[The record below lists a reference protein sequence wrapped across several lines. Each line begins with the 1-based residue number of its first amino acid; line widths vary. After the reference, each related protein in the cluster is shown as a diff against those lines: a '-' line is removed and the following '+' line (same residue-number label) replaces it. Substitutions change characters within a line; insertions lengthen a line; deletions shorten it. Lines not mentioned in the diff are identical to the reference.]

1 MENSFMILK
10 TGSLKKLALDHTD
23 KNERILLADLTA
35 SHNTCFCIL
44 QNGLKILIAACN
56 TFKSGAIEQLRVYV
70 ALGQNSNVDIWKRCK
85 GLLLITPK
93 QTNLM
98 Y

>member
-1 MENSFMILK
+1 MKECSDNITTYLV
-10 TGSLKKLALDHTD
+10 KKLALDHND

-70 ALGQNSNVDIWKRCK
+70 ALGQNSNV
-85 GLLLITPK
+85 
-93 QTNLM
+93 
-98 Y
+98 

>member
-1 MENSFMILK
+1 MIQDGKFFYDIENR
-10 TGSLKKLALDHTD
+10 LAF
-23 KNERILLADLTA
+23 ADMKECSDNITTYLV
-35 SHNTCFCIL
+35 TCFCIL

-70 ALGQNSNVDIWKRCK
+70 ALGQNSNVDADMEKMLWDSK